1 MRDGAFSSCSYWDMS
16 YDADV
21 MDNRVGLNLLYAQ
34 VRGFIMSVNQ
44 TLVYFQLL
52 KGS

>member
-1 MRDGAFSSCSYWDMS
+1 MIYVRNAYSDCQCHSLCSYWDMA

-34 VRGFIMSVNQ
+34 VSNLT
-44 TLVYFQLL
+44 TLVN
-52 KGS
+52 